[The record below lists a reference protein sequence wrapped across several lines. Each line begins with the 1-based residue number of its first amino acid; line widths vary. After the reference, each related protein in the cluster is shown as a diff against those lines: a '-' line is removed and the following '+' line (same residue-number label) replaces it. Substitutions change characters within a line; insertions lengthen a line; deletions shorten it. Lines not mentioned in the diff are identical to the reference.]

1 MKLNFLKKFYLLKT
15 KNDYNQLK
23 NGEKKA
29 QHLKKKRVFLSQLN
43 CQ

>member
-1 MKLNFLKKFYLLKT
+1 MKLNFFFKFYLLKT

-23 NGEKKA
+23 NGKKA